1 MKKGTFIICIL
12 LLILFLPGQEI
23 QEEAI
28 AINVEV
34 PVRVFKGNT
43 FIDNLTMEDFEIYED
58 GKLQKIEAIYLI
70 KKIDI
75 KREEADKDEEEARKK
90 FAPKVSRNFVL
101 LFVLTDYLPKI
112 KDALDYFCKN
122 VIMRGDTLKV
132 VTPLKAYNIKEESM
146 EKLPKEKFAEL
157 LNEKVRTDTIKG
169 NAEFKS
175 LIQEVLD
182 PFNPPELRMDYYRRL
197 RDYILFDERKLLE
210 FAEYMKSLEGQKHIF
225 LFFQKQS
232 IPIPKDMDFFA
243 TSELIKDVTFD
254 ESKIRKALSDSSIS
268 VHFLYITKEEGSA
281 TGITEMQS
289 RSQSYETLDQS
300 MQIFSAFK
308 KMAQV
313 TGGVTESSAN
323 ISFSMEKA
331 AQASENYYLLYYA
344 PKDYRADGK
353 FREIKVKIKGKNYRV
368 THRAGYIAD

>member
-1 MKKGTFIICIL
+1 MRKGIFIMDIL
-12 LLILFLPGQEI
+12 FLILFLPGQEI

-70 KKIDI
+70 KKTDI
-75 KREEADKDEEEARKK
+75 KREEAEKDEEEARKK

-101 LFVLTDYLPKI
+101 LFELTDYLPKI

-122 VIMRGDTLKV
+122 VIMQGDTLKV

-169 NAEFKS
+169 NAKYKS

-182 PFNPPELRMDYYRRL
+182 PINPSELLMDYYRRL

-225 LFFQKQS
+225 LFFQKRN

-243 TSELIKDVTFD
+243 KSELMTDVTFD
-254 ESKIRKALSDSSIS
+254 ENKIRKALSDSSIS
-268 VHFLYITKEEGSA
+268 VHFLYITKEEGSE

-353 FREIKVKIKGKNYRV
+353 FKNIKVKVKGRNYRV
-368 THRAGYIAD
+368 TYRAGYIAD

>member
-1 MKKGTFIICIL
+1 MRKGTFIIGIL
-12 LLILFLPGQEI
+12 FLILFLPGQEL

-70 KKIDI
+70 KKTDI
-75 KREEADKDEEEARKK
+75 KREEAEKDEEEARKK

-101 LFVLTDYLPKI
+101 LFELTDYLPKI
-112 KDALDYFCKN
+112 KDALGYFCKN
-122 VIMRGDTLKV
+122 VIMQGDTLKI

-169 NAEFKS
+169 NAKYKS

-182 PFNPPELRMDYYRRL
+182 PINPPELLMDYYRRL

-225 LFFQKQS
+225 LFFQKRN

-243 TSELIKDVTFD
+243 KSELMTDVTFD
-254 ESKIRKALSDSSIS
+254 ENKIRKALSDSSIS
-268 VHFLYITKEEGSA
+268 VHFLYITKEEGSE

-323 ISFSMEKA
+323 ISFSMEEA

-353 FREIKVKIKGKNYRV
+353 FKNIKVKVKGRNYRV